1 MGSERAD
8 VGGVNATETT
18 LDIIE
23 RIHQHG
29 SGRVTVLAREL
40 GLAKSTVHNHL
51 QTLRRRGYV
60 IQDGDEY
67 RLSLRFLHLGQ
78 GVRTSRTAYQLVKEK
93 VEWLADETGE
103 RSQFIVEEQGCGVY
117 MFCELGTDGVQTD
130 SEIGKR
136 IPLHATAAGKA
147 ILSALPDSRVD
158 EIIEGHKLE
167 RFTDRTLTEPT
178 ELRREIAQIRERGYA
193 DNRGETTTSLWAVG
207 VPVSDADGTLLGAM
221 SASAPSQRMK
231 GERAQSMLP
240 DLLLAVA
247 NELELNIRYV

>member
-1 MGSERAD
+1 MA
-8 VGGVNATETT
+8 
-18 LDIIE
+18 
-23 RIHQHG
+23 
-29 SGRVTVLAREL
+29 
-40 GLAKSTVHNHL
+40 
-51 QTLRRRGYV
+51 RRRDRRAVAVHRRRAGLRCLHV
-60 IQDGDEY
+60 LRARY
-67 RLSLRFLHLGQ
+67 RRGPKP
-78 GVRTSRTAYQLVKEK
+78 TP
-93 VEWLADETGE
+93 
-103 RSQFIVEEQGCGVY
+103 
-117 MFCELGTDGVQTD
+117 
-130 SEIGKR
+130 EIGKR

-193 DNRGETTTSLWAVG
+193 DNRGETTTTSLWAVG
-207 VPVSDADGTLLGAM
+207 VPVRDADGTLLGAM

>member
-178 ELRREIAQIRERGYA
+178 ELRR
-193 DNRGETTTSLWAVG
+193 
-207 VPVSDADGTLLGAM
+207 
-221 SASAPSQRMK
+221 
-231 GERAQSMLP
+231 
-240 DLLLAVA
+240 
-247 NELELNIRYV
+247 

>member
-1 MGSERAD
+1 MLEGERNRNYARYHRTDTSARLGTRNGSR
-8 VGGVNATETT
+8 
-18 LDIIE
+18 
-23 RIHQHG
+23 
-29 SGRVTVLAREL
+29 SGTWT
-40 GLAKSTVHNHL
+40 GKSTVHNHL

-130 SEIGKR
+130 SGSASASR
-136 IPLHATAAGKA
+136 STRPPRARPS
-147 ILSALPDSRVD
+147 SALPDSRVD

-207 VPVSDADGTLLGAM
+207 VPVRDADGTLLGAM

>member
-130 SEIGKR
+130 SG
-136 IPLHATAAGKA
+136 
-147 ILSALPDSRVD
+147 
-158 EIIEGHKLE
+158 
-167 RFTDRTLTEPT
+167 
-178 ELRREIAQIRERGYA
+178 
-193 DNRGETTTSLWAVG
+193 
-207 VPVSDADGTLLGAM
+207 
-221 SASAPSQRMK
+221 SASASRSTRPPRARPSSLHFRTPAST
-231 GERAQSMLP
+231 RSSRVTNSSDSRTDP
-240 DLLLAVA
+240 
-247 NELELNIRYV
+247 

>member
-1 MGSERAD
+1 
-8 VGGVNATETT
+8 
-18 LDIIE
+18 
-23 RIHQHG
+23 
-29 SGRVTVLAREL
+29 
-40 GLAKSTVHNHL
+40 
-51 QTLRRRGYV
+51 V

-147 ILSALPDSRVD
+147 ILCTSGLPRRRDHRGSQTRAIHGPD
-158 EIIEGHKLE
+158 P
-167 RFTDRTLTEPT
+167 DR
-178 ELRREIAQIRERGYA
+178 
-193 DNRGETTTSLWAVG
+193 
-207 VPVSDADGTLLGAM
+207 ADGTPTGDRTD
-221 SASAPSQRMK
+221 P
-231 GERAQSMLP
+231 RAG
-240 DLLLAVA
+240 
-247 NELELNIRYV
+247 IRR